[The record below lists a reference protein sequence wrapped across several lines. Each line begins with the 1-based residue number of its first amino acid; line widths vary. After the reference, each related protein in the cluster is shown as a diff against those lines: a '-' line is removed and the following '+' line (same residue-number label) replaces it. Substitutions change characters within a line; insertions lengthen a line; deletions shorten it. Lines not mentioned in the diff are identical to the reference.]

1 MTEPA
6 PAPPNRYQSWWLWV
20 LCLIGLDYFSTL
32 GYQPSIAFQ
41 AAGRLAP
48 LATVVVVLVTLLGAL
63 PVYFHVAAWSPR
75 GQGSIGLLERLVPG
89 WIGKVLILVLLAFA
103 ATNFIFTR
111 TFSAADAAVHLLHN
125 TNPHWQET
133 LDTMSAAG
141 HDARPLFDHPWWQ
154 KLADYWNKQ
163 LVTTLLLLLLS
174 FLFWTFFRH
183 GFTRWV
189 IRLAVVVAGVYLL
202 LNAVVLASG
211 LVYLSGH
218 GEILQTWLAD
228 VRDGRWHLQEPPVAG
243 GGWLA
248 AAGVCLLLFPKMVLG
263 LSGFEMSMVVMPLV
277 KGDAKDDP
285 VHPVGRIRNTRKL
298 LVAAAGIMS
307 VYLLASALVTTML
320 IPPAALSPNGEAT
333 NRALAYLAHGSPL
346 ADGTQADR
354 LNPIFGEAFGT
365 AYDVS
370 TILILCLAGA
380 SVTICLRDLV
390 PPYLQR
396 LGMELRWATAI
407 GAILYVF
414 NIIKVV
420 VTVFFDADVGAQ
432 RGAYATSV
440 LVLMASASAAGVID
454 HRRARRET
462 GQGAPWAFALVT
474 AVFLVTT
481 LAIMVA
487 RPRGVQIAFWSI
499 LAILVLSMI
508 SRVIR
513 TTELR
518 FHGFEFIDA
527 QSRFLWESLE
537 YLEFPVLVPHH
548 PGHYSLF
555 VKEEL
560 IRRRH
565 RLTRDVPVVFVEA
578 TLGDPSEFY
587 HLPLLEV
594 RQEDGRFTIR
604 VTRCTSVAHAIA
616 AVALELSKVGKPPEV
631 HFGWSNENPFVANLN
646 FVLFGQGNVPWM
658 VRELIRKAEPRP
670 ERQPRIV
677 IG

>member
-1 MTEPA
+1 MNGHA
-6 PAPPNRYQSWWLWV
+6 PDPPKRYQSFWLWV

-48 LATVVVVLVTLLGAL
+48 LATVVVVVVTLLGAL
-63 PVYFHVAAWSPR
+63 PVYFHVAAWSPH

-89 WIGKVLILVLLAFA
+89 WIGKTLILVLLAFA

-111 TFSAADAAVHLLHN
+111 TFSAADAAVHLIHN
-125 TNPHWQET
+125 PNPHWQQA
-133 LDTMSAAG
+133 LDALCDAG
-141 HDARPLFDHPWWQ
+141 HDARSLSSHPGWQ
-154 KLADYWNKQ
+154 RLAALWNKQ
-163 LVTTLLLLLLS
+163 LVTTVVLLLLG
-174 FLFWTFFRH
+174 FAFWTVFRH

-189 IRLAVVVAGVYLL
+189 IRLAVLVVGIYLV
-202 LNAVVLASG
+202 LNAVVIGSG
-211 LVYLSGH
+211 LVYVANH
-218 GEILQTWLAD
+218 VEILQSWYRDVGAGRWLLAD
-228 VRDGRWHLQEPPVAG
+228 PPLTG
-243 GGWLA
+243 GGWWLA
-248 AAGVCLLLFPKMVLG
+248 GVVCLLLFPKMVLG
-263 LSGFEMSMVVMPLV
+263 LSGFEMSMVVMPLI
-277 KGDAKDDP
+277 KGDPADDP
-285 VHPVGRIRNTRKL
+285 AQPRGRIRNTRKL

-307 VYLLASALVTTML
+307 VYLLSSALVATML
-320 IPPAALSPNGEAT
+320 IPPQAFTPDGDAT
-333 NRALAYLAHGSPL
+333 NRALAYLAHGGPL
-346 ADGTQADR
+346 GDGRAGDR
-354 LNPIFGEAFGT
+354 LNPLFGPIFGT
-365 AYDVS
+365 IYDTS
-370 TILILCLAGA
+370 TVLILCLAGA

-396 LGMELRWATAI
+396 LGMALRWATAI

-414 NIIKVV
+414 NLIKLV

-462 GQGAPWAFALVT
+462 GEGAPWAFAVVT
-474 AVFLVTT
+474 AVFLVT
-481 LAIMVA
+481 AAVIMIT
-487 RPRGVQIAFWSI
+487 RPRGVQIAAWSI
-499 LAILVLSMI
+499 VAILLLSI
-508 SRVIR
+508 VSRVLR

-518 FHGFEFIDA
+518 FQGFQFVDQ
-527 QSRFLWESLE
+527 QSQFLWECLV
-537 YLEFPVLVPHH
+537 YLEFPVLVPHR

-555 VKEEL
+555 VKEEH

-565 RLTRDVPVVFVEA
+565 RLTPDVPVVFLESV
-578 TLGDPSEFY
+578 LGDPSEFY
-587 HLPLLEV
+587 QVPLMEV
-594 RQEDGRFTIR
+594 RQEEGRFTIR

-616 AVALELSKVGKPPEV
+616 AVALELSKVGKPPEI

-658 VRELIRKAEPRP
+658 VRELIRKAEPRSD
-670 ERQPRIV
+670 RQPRVV